1 MKNSDFKFS
10 EFWIRKMLLGFL
22 SMLLGE
28 VRSQF
33 TVFLC
38 TFIVKNIL
46 EYAEIVVTDS
56 NSKILNIRGHSNMDA
71 DANPLRFGTVLTP
84 SPF

>member
-1 MKNSDFKFS
+1 
-10 EFWIRKMLLGFL
+10 MLLGFL

-46 EYAEIVVTDS
+46 EYAEIVVTDD
-56 NSKILNIRGHSNMDA
+56 NS
-71 DANPLRFGTVLTP
+71 
-84 SPF
+84 